1 MVHFEAGRQF
11 GIWYLQTVEAVSALT
26 NLAEEVRMLVV
37 VVLLAV
43 TVAEFV
49 FRAVA
54 AALDGMHQNRVRAR
68 KIFDLSM
75 VSIRRSSSAND
86 CGSME
91 LANALTTTIRFAVG
105 LMPCSSSKLTHDFSS
120 MGAKVQK

>member
-1 MVHFEAGRQF
+1 MWTNTFYHDVIVVHFEAGRQF

-54 AALDGMHQNRVRAR
+54 AALDGMYQMVLTEQGESPEDVRLVDGPYPP
-68 KIFDLSM
+68 FQL
-75 VSIRRSSSAND
+75 
-86 CGSME
+86 C
-91 LANALTTTIRFAVG
+91 
-105 LMPCSSSKLTHDFSS
+105 
-120 MGAKVQK
+120 

>member
-1 MVHFEAGRQF
+1 MVK
-11 GIWYLQTVEAVSALT
+11 AVSALT

-54 AALDGMHQNRVRAR
+54 AALDDMYQ
-68 KIFDLSM
+68 M
-75 VSIRRSSSAND
+75 VLTEQGESPKDIRLVDSLYPPFQL
-86 CGSME
+86 C
-91 LANALTTTIRFAVG
+91 
-105 LMPCSSSKLTHDFSS
+105 
-120 MGAKVQK
+120 

>member
-1 MVHFEAGRQF
+1 MWTNTFYHDVIVVHFEAGRQF
-11 GIWYLQTVEAVSALT
+11 RIWNLQTVQAVSALT

-54 AALDGMHQNRVRAR
+54 AALDGMHQMVLPEQGESPEDVRLV
-68 KIFDLSM
+68 D
-75 VSIRRSSSAND
+75 
-86 CGSME
+86 
-91 LANALTTTIRFAVG
+91 G
-105 LMPCSSSKLTHDFSS
+105 LYPPFQLC
-120 MGAKVQK
+120 